1 MNQPDYYQILG
12 VPNGATDAEIEEA
25 YRRMSALFGPD
36 ANPEPF
42 AARIYAAATE
52 AYEVL
57 SDPVRKSAYDQAR
70 QPLSCHSNCNYCY

>member
-36 ANPEPF
+36 ANSEPF

-57 SDPVRKSAYDQAR
+57 SDPVRKSA
-70 QPLSCHSNCNYCY
+70 